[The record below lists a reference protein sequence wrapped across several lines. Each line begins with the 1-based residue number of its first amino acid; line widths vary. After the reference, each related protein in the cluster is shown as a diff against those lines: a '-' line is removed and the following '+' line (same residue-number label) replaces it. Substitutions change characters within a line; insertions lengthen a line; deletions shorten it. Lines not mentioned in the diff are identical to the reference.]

1 MRISKNF
8 TLAELTKSNTATRLG
23 ISNTPDKEG
32 IHKLRLLATEL
43 LQPLRNAVGPLRVT
57 SGYRSESL
65 NKAIGGSFKLDENGN
80 YVALSQ
86 HCKCEAVDLQF
97 VKRGRMDNMKIF
109 NAIVTLG
116 LDFDQLILEFGN
128 PAPTAEKDSDN
139 PDWIHI
145 SWKVTGNRRQI
156 LVAYKDENNRTKYR
170 AKKHYNT
177 I

>member
-23 ISNTPDKEG
+23 ISNVPDKEG

-65 NKAIGGSFKLDENGN
+65 NKAIGGSNK
-80 YVALSQ
+80 SQ
-86 HCKCEAVDLQF
+86 HTKCEAVDLQF
-97 VKRGRMDNMKIF
+97 VKRGSMDNMRIF
-109 NAIVTLG
+109 NAIINRALE
-116 LDFDQLILEFGN
+116 FDQIILEFGG
-128 PAPTAEKDSDN
+128 ATADKDSNN
-139 PDWIHI
+139 PDWIHV

-170 AKKHYNT
+170 PKKNYYSV
-177 I
+177 

>member
-1 MRISKNF
+1 MMRISKNF

-65 NKAIGGSFKLDENGN
+65 NKAIGGSNK
-80 YVALSQ
+80 SQ
-86 HCKCEAVDLQF
+86 HTKCEAVDLQF
-97 VKRGRMDNMKIF
+97 VKRGSMDNMRIF

-116 LDFDQLILEFGN
+116 LDFDQLILEFGG
-128 PAPTAEKDSDN
+128 ATAEKDSDN

-145 SWKVTGNRRQI
+145 SWKIKDNRRQI
-156 LVAYKDENNRTKYR
+156 LVAYKDENNKTKYR
-170 AKKHYNT
+170 TKKNYYA

>member
-57 SGYRSESL
+57 SGFRSESL
-65 NKAIGGSFKLDENGN
+65 NAAIGGSNK
-80 YVALSQ
+80 SQ
-86 HCKCEAVDLQF
+86 HTKCEAVDLQF
-97 VKRGRMDNMKIF
+97 VKRGRMDNMRIF
-109 NAIVTLG
+109 NALISQG
-116 LDFDQLILEFGN
+116 LEFDQCILEFGGS
-128 PAPTAEKDSDN
+128 TAHTDSDN

-145 SWKVTGNRRQI
+145 SWKITGNRKQV

>member
-8 TLAELTKSNTATRLG
+8 TLLELTKSNTATRLG

-65 NKAIGGSFKLDENGN
+65 NKGIGGSNK
-80 YVALSQ
+80 SQ
-86 HCKCEAVDLQF
+86 HTKCEAVDLQF
-97 VKRGRMDNMKIF
+97 VKRGSMDNMRIF

-116 LDFDQLILEFGN
+116 LDFDQLILEFGG
-128 PAPTAEKDSDN
+128 ATADKDSDN

-145 SWKVTGNRRQI
+145 SWKITGNRKQV
-156 LVAYKDENNRTKYR
+156 LVAYKDENNKTKYR
-170 AKKHYNT
+170 AKKHYNS

>member
-43 LQPLRNAVGPLRVT
+43 LQPLRNAVGALRVT

-65 NKAIGGSFKLDENGN
+65 NKAIGGSFKLDEDGN

-97 VKRGRMDNMKIF
+97 VKRGKMDNMKIF
-109 NAIVTLG
+109 DAIINHALE
-116 LDFDQLILEFGN
+116 FDQCILEFGG
-128 PAPTAEKDSDN
+128 ATADKDSDN
-139 PDWIHI
+139 PDWIHL
-145 SWKVTGNRRQI
+145 SWKIKGNRRQI
-156 LVAYKDENNRTKYR
+156 LVAYKDENNKTKYR
-170 AKKHYNT
+170 QPNNYFC
-177 I
+177 

>member
-43 LQPLRNAVGPLRVT
+43 LQPLRNAVGALRVT

-65 NKAIGGSFKLDENGN
+65 NKAIGGSNK
-80 YVALSQ
+80 SQ
-86 HCKCEAVDLQF
+86 HTKCEAVDLQF
-97 VKRGRMDNMKIF
+97 VKRGKMDNIKIF
-109 NAIVTLG
+109 ECLINSAIE
-116 LDFDQLILEFGN
+116 FDQCILEFGN
-128 PAPTAEKDSDN
+128 PAPTADKDSDN

-156 LVAYKDENNRTKYR
+156 LVAYKDENNKTKYR
-170 AKKHYNT
+170 DKNNYFAG
-177 I
+177 

>member
-43 LQPLRNAVGPLRVT
+43 LQPLRNAVGALRVT

-65 NKAIGGSFKLDENGN
+65 NKAIGGSNK
-80 YVALSQ
+80 SQ
-86 HCKCEAVDLQF
+86 HTKCEAVDLQF
-97 VKRGRMDNMKIF
+97 VKRGRMDNMRIF
-109 NAIVTLG
+109 NAIINHAIE
-116 LDFDQLILEFGN
+116 FDQLILEFGN
-128 PAPTAEKDSDN
+128 PAPTADKDSDN
-139 PDWIHI
+139 PDWIHL

-170 AKKHYNT
+170 AKKHYNS

>member
-8 TLAELTKSNTATRLG
+8 TLAELTASNTSKRLG
-23 ISNTPDKEG
+23 ISNMPDKEG

-65 NKAIGGSFKLDENGN
+65 NKAIGGSNK
-80 YVALSQ
+80 SQ
-86 HCKCEAVDLQF
+86 HTKCEAVDLQF
-97 VKRGRMDNMKIF
+97 VKRGRMDNMRIF

-116 LDFDQLILEFGN
+116 LDFDQLILEFGG
-128 PAPTAEKDSDN
+128 ATADKDSDN

-145 SWKVTGNRRQI
+145 SWKIKDNRRQI
-156 LVAYKDENNRTKYR
+156 LVAYKDENNKTKYR
-170 AKKHYNT
+170 TKKNYYA

>member
-23 ISNTPDKEG
+23 ISNVPDKEG

-65 NKAIGGSFKLDENGN
+65 NAAIGGSNK
-80 YVALSQ
+80 SQ
-86 HCKCEAVDLQF
+86 HTKCEAVDLQF
-97 VKRGRMDNMKIF
+97 VKRGSMDNMRIF
-109 NAIVTLG
+109 NAIINRALE
-116 LDFDQLILEFGN
+116 FDQIILEFGG
-128 PAPTAEKDSDN
+128 ATAEKDSNN
-139 PDWIHI
+139 PDWIHL

-170 AKKHYNT
+170 PKKNYYSV
-177 I
+177 

>member
-8 TLAELTKSNTATRLG
+8 TLAELTKGNTATRLG
-23 ISNTPDKEG
+23 ISNVPDKEG

-43 LQPLRNAVGPLRVT
+43 LQPIRDCLSAPLRIS

-65 NKAIGGSFKLDENGN
+65 NKAIGGSFKLDEDGN

-86 HCKCEAVDLQF
+86 HTKCEAVDLQF
-97 VKRGRMDNMKIF
+97 VKRGRMDNMRIF
-109 NAIVTLG
+109 NAIINHAIE
-116 LDFDQLILEFGN
+116 FDQIILEFGG
-128 PAPTAEKDSDN
+128 ATAEKDSDN

-170 AKKHYNT
+170 AKKNYFAG
-177 I
+177 

>member
-8 TLAELTKSNTATRLG
+8 TLAELTASNTSKRLG

-65 NKAIGGSFKLDENGN
+65 NAAIGGSNK
-80 YVALSQ
+80 SQ
-86 HCKCEAVDLQF
+86 HTKCEAVDLQF

-128 PAPTAEKDSDN
+128 PAPTADKDSDN

-170 AKKHYNT
+170 PKKNYYA

>member
-23 ISNTPDKEG
+23 ISNVPDKEG

-43 LQPLRNAVGPLRVT
+43 LQPLRNAVGALRVT

-65 NKAIGGSFKLDENGN
+65 NKAIGGSNK
-80 YVALSQ
+80 SQ
-86 HCKCEAVDLQF
+86 HTKCEAVDLQF
-97 VKRGRMDNMKIF
+97 VKRGRMDNMRIF
-109 NAIVTLG
+109 NAIINHAIE
-116 LDFDQLILEFGN
+116 FDQIILEFGG
-128 PAPTAEKDSDN
+128 ATAEKDSDN

-170 AKKHYNT
+170 AKKNYFAG
-177 I
+177 

>member
-23 ISNTPDKEG
+23 ISNMPDKEG

-65 NKAIGGSFKLDENGN
+65 NKAIGGSNK
-80 YVALSQ
+80 SQ
-86 HCKCEAVDLQF
+86 HTKCEAVDLQF
-97 VKRGRMDNMKIF
+97 VKRGSMDNMKIF

-116 LDFDQLILEFGN
+116 LDFDQLILEFGG
-128 PAPTAEKDSDN
+128 ATADKDSDN
-139 PDWIHI
+139 PDWVHI
-145 SWKVTGNRRQI
+145 SWKIKENRRQI

-170 AKKHYNT
+170 PKKNYYA

>member
-8 TLAELTKSNTATRLG
+8 TLSELTKSNTATRLG

-65 NKAIGGSFKLDENGN
+65 NKAIGGSNN
-80 YVALSQ
+80 SQ
-86 HCKCEAVDLQF
+86 HTKCEAVDLQF
-97 VKRGRMDNMKIF
+97 VKRGKMDNMKIF
-109 NAIVTLG
+109 NAIINHALE
-116 LDFDQLILEFGN
+116 FDQCILEFGG
-128 PAPTAEKDSDN
+128 ATAEKDSDN

-156 LVAYKDENNRTKYR
+156 LVAYKDENNKTKYR
-170 AKKHYNT
+170 AKKHYNS

>member
-8 TLAELTKSNTATRLG
+8 TLLELTKSNTATRLG

-65 NKAIGGSFKLDENGN
+65 NKAIGGSNN
-80 YVALSQ
+80 SQ
-86 HCKCEAVDLQF
+86 HTKCEAVDLQF
-97 VKRGRMDNMKIF
+97 VKRGKMDNMKIF
-109 NAIVTLG
+109 NAIINHALE
-116 LDFDQLILEFGN
+116 FDQCILEFGG
-128 PAPTAEKDSDN
+128 ATAEKDSDN
-139 PDWIHI
+139 PDWIHL
-145 SWKVTGNRRQI
+145 SWKVTENRRQI

-170 AKKHYNT
+170 QPNNYFC
-177 I
+177 

>member
-43 LQPLRNAVGPLRVT
+43 LQPLRNVVGSLRIS

-65 NKAIGGSFKLDENGN
+65 NKAIGGSNK
-80 YVALSQ
+80 SQ
-86 HCKCEAVDLQF
+86 HTKCEAVDLQL
-97 VKRGRMDNMKIF
+97 VKRGRMDNMRIF
-109 NAIVTLG
+109 NALISQG
-116 LDFDQLILEFGN
+116 LEFDQCILEFGN
-128 PAPTAEKDSDN
+128 PAPTAHKDSDY
-139 PDWIHI
+139 PDWIHL

-156 LVAYKDENNRTKYR
+156 LVAYKDENNKTKYR
-170 AKKHYNT
+170 AKKNYYS

>member
-8 TLAELTKSNTATRLG
+8 KLAELTKSNTSTRLG

-65 NKAIGGSFKLDENGN
+65 NAAIGGSNK
-80 YVALSQ
+80 SQ
-86 HCKCEAVDLQF
+86 HTKCEAVDLQF
-97 VKRGRMDNMKIF
+97 VKRGSMDNMRIF
-109 NAIVTLG
+109 NAIIRLG
-116 LDFDQLILEFGN
+116 LEFDQCILEFGG
-128 PAPTAEKDSDN
+128 ATANSDSDN

-145 SWKVTGNRRQI
+145 SWKVTENRKQI
-156 LVAYKDENNRTKYR
+156 LVAYKDENNKTKYR

>member
-23 ISNTPDKEG
+23 ISNVPDKEG

-65 NKAIGGSFKLDENGN
+65 NAAIGGSNK
-80 YVALSQ
+80 SQ
-86 HCKCEAVDLQF
+86 HTKCEAVDLQF
-97 VKRGRMDNMKIF
+97 VKRGRMENMKIF
-109 NAIVTLG
+109 DAIINHALE
-116 LDFDQLILEFGN
+116 FDQIILEFGG
-128 PAPTAEKDSDN
+128 ATADNDSDN
-139 PDWIHI
+139 PDWVHL

-156 LVAYKDENNRTKYR
+156 LVAYKDENNKTKYR
-170 AKKHYNT
+170 PKKNYYA

>member
-57 SGYRSESL
+57 SGFRSESL
-65 NKAIGGSFKLDENGN
+65 NAAIGGSNK
-80 YVALSQ
+80 SQ
-86 HCKCEAVDLQF
+86 HTKCEAVDLQF
-97 VKRGRMDNMKIF
+97 VKRGRMDNMRIF
-109 NAIVTLG
+109 NAIISQG
-116 LDFDQLILEFGN
+116 LEFDQCILEFGGS
-128 PAPTAEKDSDN
+128 TAHTDSDN

-145 SWKVTGNRRQI
+145 SWKITGNRKQV

-170 AKKHYNT
+170 AKKHYNS

>member
-32 IHKLRLLATEL
+32 IHKLRLLAAEL

-57 SGYRSESL
+57 SGFRSESL
-65 NKAIGGSFKLDENGN
+65 NAAIGGSNK
-80 YVALSQ
+80 SQ
-86 HCKCEAVDLQF
+86 HTKCEAVDLQL
-97 VKRGRMDNMKIF
+97 VKRGRMDNMRIF
-109 NAIVTLG
+109 NAIINHALE
-116 LDFDQLILEFGN
+116 FDQIILEFGG
-128 PAPTAEKDSDN
+128 ATAHKDSDN

-145 SWKVTGNRRQI
+145 SWKVTENRKQI
-156 LVAYKDENNRTKYR
+156 LVAYKDENNKTKYR
-170 AKKHYNT
+170 AKKHYNS

>member
-65 NKAIGGSFKLDENGN
+65 NKAIGGSNN
-80 YVALSQ
+80 SQ
-86 HCKCEAVDLQF
+86 HTKCEAVDLQF
-97 VKRGRMDNMKIF
+97 VKRGKMDNMKIF
-109 NAIVTLG
+109 NAIINHALE
-116 LDFDQLILEFGN
+116 FDQCILEFGG
-128 PAPTAEKDSDN
+128 ATAEKDSDN
-139 PDWIHI
+139 PDWIHL
-145 SWKVTGNRRQI
+145 SWKVTENRRQI
-156 LVAYKDENNRTKYR
+156 LVAYKDENNKTKYR
-170 AKKHYNT
+170 QPNNYFC
-177 I
+177 

>member
-8 TLAELTKSNTATRLG
+8 TLAELTASNTSKRLG
-23 ISNTPDKEG
+23 ISNMPDKEG

-65 NKAIGGSFKLDENGN
+65 NKAIGGSNK
-80 YVALSQ
+80 SQ
-86 HCKCEAVDLQF
+86 HTKCEAVDLQF
-97 VKRGRMDNMKIF
+97 VKRGRMDNMRIF

-116 LDFDQLILEFGN
+116 LDFDQLILEFGG
-128 PAPTAEKDSDN
+128 ATAEKDSDN

-145 SWKVTGNRRQI
+145 SWKIKENRRQI

-170 AKKHYNT
+170 PKKNYYA

>member
-65 NKAIGGSFKLDENGN
+65 NAAIGGSNK
-80 YVALSQ
+80 SQ
-86 HCKCEAVDLQF
+86 HTKCEAVDLQF
-97 VKRGRMDNMKIF
+97 VKRGRMDNMRIF

-128 PAPTAEKDSDN
+128 PAPTADKDSNN

-145 SWKVTGNRRQI
+145 SWKITGNRRQI

-170 AKKHYNT
+170 PKKNYYA